1 MSDLFL
7 AVLWEVYD
15 TEEELPP
22 DDEPERKEQADASLP
37 RDAVPATR
45 AVRLLRAVVALR
57 DVVEDEEEDPR
68 LRKCAPAA
76 ARLLSEGTPRSD
88 GTTRLETL
96 AARGRAA
103 ARPPQLPRA
112 AARVAVRA
120 LVQSSCFG
128 QCAVGLILLNTALMM
143 CEFHGMPEWLSAQLE
158 GANLVLTMSFLAEM
172 VLKLVALGG
181 AVYLAVCPS
190 GARTPD

>member
-1 MSDLFL
+1 MPRVSDLFL

-22 DDEPERKEQADASLP
+22 DDEPERKEQADAFLP

-76 ARLLSEGTPRSD
+76 ACVDSNPKCAEWKGSGECDRNPKFM
-88 GTTRLETL
+88 LETC
-96 AARGRAA
+96 RK
-103 ARPPQLPRA
+103 
-112 AARVAVRA
+112 
-120 LVQSSCFG
+120 SCG
-128 QCAVGLILLNTALMM
+128 KC
-143 CEFHGMPEWLSAQLE
+143 
-158 GANLVLTMSFLAEM
+158 
-172 VLKLVALGG
+172 
-181 AVYLAVCPS
+181 
-190 GARTPD
+190 